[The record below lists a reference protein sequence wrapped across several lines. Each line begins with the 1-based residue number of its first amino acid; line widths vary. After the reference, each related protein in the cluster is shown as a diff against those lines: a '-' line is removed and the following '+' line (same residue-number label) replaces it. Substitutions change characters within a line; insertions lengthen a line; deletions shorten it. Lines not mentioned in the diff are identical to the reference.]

1 MIPTTAG
8 SSMITTTHAAPPSR
22 AITEKIIF
30 RVSWGDRAP
39 AEKRATT
46 APKTDATSRA
56 PNEESSRRRMSV
68 LVVASSMR
76 AVICVGAKVHGRVLG
91 VKRRATALQTQN
103 DPEGGIPSGSLEVL
117 GRFKRNRM

>member
-1 MIPTTAG
+1 MIHTTAG
-8 SSMITTTHAAPPSR
+8 SSMIPTTDAAPSSS
-22 AITEKIIF
+22 ATTETIIF
-30 RVSWGDRAP
+30 RVSWVNRP
-39 AEKRATT
+39 PVKKSATT
-46 APKTDATSRA
+46 ATKPDATSRA
-56 PNEESSRRRMSV
+56 VIEEPSRRRMSV